1 MEMCYDGAL
10 VMPSS
15 YAVMNEEEM
24 TYVEGGGWSTYKGLE
39 ALATI
44 TAICGA
50 GYVARGIGAA
60 AAAALVASAST
71 GVGLIVALG
80 LACGVSLAL
89 TASAYQYG
97 LAICA
102 ASNMIS
108 SYKSKKSFKK
118 AGFKACSYSAWTF
131 TVYTQVASL

>member
-15 YAVMNEEEM
+15 YAVMDEEEM

-44 TAICGA
+44 TAI
-50 GYVARGIGAA
+50 GAA

-71 GVGLIVALG
+71 GVGLIAALG

-97 LAICA
+97 PAICA

-118 AGFKACSYSAWTF
+118 AGLKACSYSAWTF

>member
-1 MEMCYDGAL
+1 MTMTYDGAL

-15 YAVMNEEEM
+15 YAVMDEEEM
-24 TYVEGGGWSTYKGLE
+24 CYTVGCGWSTYKGVE

-50 GYVARGIGAA
+50 GYVAYGLSVAA
-60 AAAALVASAST
+60 ATVLVASAST
-71 GVGLIVALG
+71 GVGLIIALG
-80 LACGVSLAL
+80 LACGVTLSLV
-89 TASAYQYG
+89 ASAYQYG

-102 ASNMIS
+102 ATNMIS
-108 SYKSKKSFKK
+108 SYKKKKSFNKS
-118 AGFKACSYSAWTF
+118 GFKACSYSAWAV